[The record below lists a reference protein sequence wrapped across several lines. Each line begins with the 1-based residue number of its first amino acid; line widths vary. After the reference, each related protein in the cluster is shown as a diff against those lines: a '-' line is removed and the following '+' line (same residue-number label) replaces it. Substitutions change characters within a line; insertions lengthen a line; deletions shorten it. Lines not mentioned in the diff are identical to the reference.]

1 MSSIKEIIDLFPGNL
16 QDPMLQFWGIV
27 KEELGVKRED
37 FTELKNIVIEL
48 AEAQKELAQAQNR
61 TEQQVAELT
70 KAQNRT
76 EQQVVELTKA
86 QNRTEQRVEEL
97 TFAQKDLAEAQKKT
111 EMSINQLTQTMN
123 FKLGGLGKRWGM
135 DSERS
140 FRNGLIEILRETGYE
155 VTNKLMKDAE
165 GFVFGHPSEIEIDLI
180 IIGDKTILVELKASV
195 SKSDVFIFIKKA
207 KYFSQESKQ
216 IINKLIIITPFIDDD
231 AKEFAEKNQVVICDT
246 VTEMNEKIQVR

>member
-76 EQQVVELTKA
+76 EQ
-86 QNRTEQRVEEL
+86 RVEEL
-97 TFAQKDLAEAQKKT
+97 TSAQKELAEAQKKT

-140 FRNGLIEILRETGYE
+140 FRNGLIEILHETGYE

-195 SKSDVFIFIKKA
+195 SKSDVFIFMKKA
-207 KYFSQESKQ
+207 KYYSQESKQ

-231 AKEFAEKNQVVICDT
+231 AKEFADKNQVVICDT